1 MHVQGVQGIV
11 KGEQLACVNKVNEF
25 IHGRKI

>member
-1 MHVQGVQGIV
+1 VQGIV